1 MIIGTIIFILILSS
15 FLLII
20 LRSHLE
26 DERQFRKSIYDDD
39 ENE

>member
-1 MIIGTIIFILILSS
+1 MIIGTIIFIVILLS

-26 DERQFRKSIYDDD
+26 DERKFRKTIYDDED
-39 ENE
+39 D